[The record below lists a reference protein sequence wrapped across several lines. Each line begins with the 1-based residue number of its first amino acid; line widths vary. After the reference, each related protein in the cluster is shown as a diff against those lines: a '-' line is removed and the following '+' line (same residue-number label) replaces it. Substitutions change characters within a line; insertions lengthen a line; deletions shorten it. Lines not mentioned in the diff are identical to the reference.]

1 MKSDET
7 KAKRL
12 GDHRG
17 RVRQLRLAPLSD
29 PRNSFAALGTP
40 RLKTTLLSDECTCFS
55 SFHFVENYQRA
66 LMRSRRNGG
75 RARAREDERKNV
87 GRGWRTEDVQSLSAV
102 AAAAAGT
109 MAIENGK

>member
-1 MKSDET
+1 
-7 KAKRL
+7 
-12 GDHRG
+12 
-17 RVRQLRLAPLSD
+17 
-29 PRNSFAALGTP
+29 
-40 RLKTTLLSDECTCFS
+40 
-55 SFHFVENYQRA
+55 
-66 LMRSRRNGG
+66 MRSRRNGG